1 MLDCDAS
8 NVGVGAV
15 LSQLQDGEEKVI
27 SYFSKC
33 LSKSERQYCTT
44 RKELLAVV
52 IAVKHFHHYLLGQSF
67 TVRTDHGSLQWLM
80 RFKKCEGQIARWIE
94 TLSAYTF
101 PVVHRTGRVHNNAD
115 SMSRR
120 PCHSDHCK
128 YCARYERRYSPD
140 AMADLTKIA
149 GESGA
154 VKRNAS
160 KTGETGG
167 DREVTLPYI
176 GGGNGV
182 VTPNDGGGHCFT
194 LPCDCTIQKHV
205 EGVSYVDQDKDPEYN
220 GPLITDDDFSGRSV
234 HTTTCL
240 EPGVAEVLSTEMS
253 HGMSQIGVP
262 HFTHAVRNAVCD
274 GVDAEAPKFFNSR
287 HVHGCC
293 CERAAYYAEDWWDH
307 FEDET
312 LFGCLFDPMGN
323 LEKLND
329 AHAGVA
335 TIENARNDNPRC
347 SYETGMSTNT
357 TNSDNLQTDQG
368 YKHSTSKLCL
378 EVSQQTGGS
387 GQSTSSCAETEECLD
402 ITQENIRMKQENDAV
417 LKHLLQWKR
426 DDEKPARSTVAPF
439 CRVLKAYWHE
449 WETTELKDNILY
461 KKRIRDIGNDAEYL
475 FLMPNILRKEVF
487 HQLHGNITGG
497 HLGRRKTYDKIRK
510 RFYWC
515 NMHKD
520 VSYWCRICSTC
531 GSRKMPYR
539 KAKEPMRQYNVGY
552 PMERIGFDICG
563 PYPVSKKGHRYLV
576 VVSCYFTK
584 WVDAI
589 PLKTQEAKHVASKLV
604 NRFISKFGVPL
615 QLHTDLGSN
624 FEFKVFQ
631 EVCKLLGIDKTRT
644 TVRRPQSDGMVERA
658 NRSIQNMIS

>member
-1 MLDCDAS
+1 MDCP
-8 NVGVGAV
+8 
-15 LSQLQDGEEKVI
+15 
-27 SYFSKC
+27 
-33 LSKSERQYCTT
+33 R
-44 RKELLAVV
+44 
-52 IAVKHFHHYLLGQSF
+52 
-67 TVRTDHGSLQWLM
+67 
-80 RFKKCEGQIARWIE
+80 
-94 TLSAYTF
+94 
-101 PVVHRTGRVHNNAD
+101 
-115 SMSRR
+115 
-120 PCHSDHCK
+120 
-128 YCARYERRYSPD
+128 
-140 AMADLTKIA
+140 
-149 GESGA
+149 SG
-154 VKRNAS
+154 
-160 KTGETGG
+160 
-167 DREVTLPYI
+167 
-176 GGGNGV
+176 
-182 VTPNDGGGHCFT
+182 F
-194 LPCDCTIQKHV
+194 
-205 EGVSYVDQDKDPEYN
+205 
-220 GPLITDDDFSGRSV
+220 
-234 HTTTCL
+234 
-240 EPGVAEVLSTEMS
+240 
-253 HGMSQIGVP
+253 P
-262 HFTHAVRNAVCD
+262 HFTHAMRNAVCD
-274 GVDAEAPKFFNSR
+274 GVDAEAHKIFYCR

-312 LFGCLFDPMGN
+312 LFGCLFDSMGN
-323 LEKLND
+323 LEKLNV
-329 AHAGVA
+329 AHAGVV

-417 LKHLLQWKR
+417 LKHLLQWKI
-426 DDEKPARSTVAPF
+426 DDEKPAWSTAAPF
-439 CRVLKAYWHE
+439 CRELKAYWHE
-449 WETTELKDNILY
+449 WETMELKDNILY
-461 KKRIRDIGNDAEYL
+461 KKRIRDIDNDAEYL

-539 KAKEPMRQYNVGY
+539 KAKAPMRQYNIGY
-552 PMERIGFDICG
+552 PMERIVLDICG
-563 PYPVSKKGHRYLV
+563 PYPVSKTGHRYLM

-604 NRFISKFGVPL
+604 NRFISIFGVPL
-615 QLHTDLGSN
+615 Q
-624 FEFKVFQ
+624 
-631 EVCKLLGIDKTRT
+631 
-644 TVRRPQSDGMVERA
+644 
-658 NRSIQNMIS
+658 